1 MALAAGVGLGI
12 LGWWFTREHVE
23 PDDTL
28 TLYGNVDI
36 REIDLAFNGNERIA
50 TMKAVEGER
59 VEAGQLLAELET
71 QSLSAAVARAK
82 AQLAA
87 QQQVVSKLE
96 SGSRPQEIRKA
107 RADVLAAQ
115 AEARNADTNYWR
127 LRDLARQNLAS
138 PQDRD
143 DAKTAATAAHAQ
155 LESAKETL
163 ELVLEGPRQEDIK
176 AAKATLRAFEAELAI
191 AQRNLAN
198 ASLHAPSSGII
209 QNRILEPGD
218 MASPQ
223 KPVYNLALTDPLW
236 VRAYIEETNIG
247 KISPG
252 LHAKISTDSYPGK
265 TYKAWV
271 GYISPTAEFTPKS
284 VETTELRADLVY
296 QVRLY
301 VCDPQNELRLGMP
314 ATATIPLD
322 QNPASVVSSDPNP
335 CDAP

>member
-1 MALAAGVGLGI
+1 MALAAGVGLSI
-12 LGWWFTREHVE
+12 LGWWFTRESKE
-23 PDDTL
+23 PNNAL

-36 REIDLAFNGNERIA
+36 REVDLAFNGNERIA

-87 QQQVVSKLE
+87 QHEVVSKLE
-96 SGSRPQEIRKA
+96 TGSRPQEIRKA

-115 AEARNADTNYWR
+115 AEARNADANYWR
-127 LRDLARQNLAS
+127 LRDLAKQNLAS

-143 DAKTAATAAHAQ
+143 DAKTAATAARAH
-155 LESAKETL
+155 LESTKETL

-176 AAKATLRAFEAELAI
+176 AAKATLKAFEAELAI

-223 KPVYNLALTDPLW
+223 KPVYSLALTDPLW
-236 VRAYIEETNIG
+236 VRAYIEETNLG
-247 KISPG
+247 KIHPG
-252 LHAKISTDSYPGK
+252 LRAKISTDSYPGK

-322 QNPASVVSSDPNP
+322 QKPTSVVSSDPSP

>member
-1 MALAAGVGLGI
+1 MALAAGVGLSI
-12 LGWWFTREHVE
+12 FGWWFTREHVE
-23 PDDTL
+23 PDSSL

-36 REIDLAFNGNERIA
+36 REINLAFNGNERIA
-50 TMKAVEGER
+50 TMRAVEGER

-87 QQQVVSKLE
+87 QQQVVRKLV

-107 RADVLAAQ
+107 RADGVAAQ
-115 AEARNADTNYWR
+115 AEARNADANYWR
-127 LRDLARQNLAS
+127 LRDLAKKNLAS

-143 DAKTAATAAHAQ
+143 NAKTAATAAQAR
-155 LESAKETL
+155 LDAAKQTL
-163 ELVLEGPRQEDIK
+163 ELVLEGPRQEDIM

-191 AQRNLAN
+191 AQRDLAN

-223 KPVYNLALTDPLW
+223 KPVYSLALTDPLW
-236 VRAYIEETNIG
+236 VRAYIEEPYLG
-247 KISPG
+247 KIHPG

-322 QNPASVVSSDPNP
+322 QKPASVVSSASNP
-335 CDAP
+335 CEAP